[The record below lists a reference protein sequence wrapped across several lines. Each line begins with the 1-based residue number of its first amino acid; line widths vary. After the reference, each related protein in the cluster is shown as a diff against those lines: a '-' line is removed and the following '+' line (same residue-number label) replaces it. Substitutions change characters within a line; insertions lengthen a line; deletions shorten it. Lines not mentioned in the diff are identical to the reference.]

1 MVLDAL
7 SAVSLAA
14 TIVQF
19 VDFSSKIV
27 SKGYH
32 LHRSAEGVLPENAR
46 LAYVI
51 ADLKD
56 LNIKLQCHER
66 LGCLTRDEQALE
78 DLSSQCS
85 TLATELLG
93 RLEKLKVEQNVKN
106 RKWKSFRQ
114 ALKIVWGKE
123 ALDQMAATLSDY
135 RSQLELH
142 VLLSLREEF
151 RIQNETVARF
161 HEDNKFHITTEHEKT
176 RAKIIEVV
184 KESRLIFCEPCL
196 TLPSSEKSAEDEKG
210 SQMED
215 AILDSLGYPYMN
227 DRYYEIGDAHRKTF
241 EWIYKPTD
249 PGTRLWSDF
258 SHWLAHGEGIYW
270 INGKA
275 GSGKST
281 LMRYI
286 YGDGRTTSLLN
297 EWAGTPDGLLS
308 AGFFFWKSGVP
319 EQASQTGLLR
329 SLLHTLLSQKRQL
342 IPKVLP
348 KDWKECQ
355 RLKSSC
361 QSTYELRG
369 WRPMEL
375 INLIKSL
382 FNYLVGTRTCL
393 FIDGLD
399 EYNGSPTDNI
409 QLLKDISSSN
419 VKICVS
425 SRPWNEFHQAFDGF
439 PGLRLQDLTF
449 DDISLYVNETLAA
462 DARMK
467 SLSDEQPTEASKI
480 VTEIVT
486 KADGVFLWVKLVA
499 KSLLEGIGNGDSIFE
514 LGIRLQELPSDLAEL
529 YAHMLNTVKERYRI
543 EGWKYFQMMQAW
555 GLLDILPAFRHANK
569 HPIRALVLDL
579 GLKDASK
586 SWNDSTAPILTG
598 SEMKRLV
605 SGVDKRLKVCCAGLL
620 ELSGAG
626 NFAAH
631 DVAAE
636 AGDWNPLVKYI
647 HRTAADFLVEAQ
659 TSLPTNSS
667 IDFGPNI
674 NLLRG
679 YISQLRSHRVS
690 TRVQIFE
697 PEGRLGTILSLAY
710 IVEKENAPLSVEY
723 IDDMLTTLL
732 RHLPV
737 PHQKKKARLANP
749 GFIENLWPR
758 EKLVLAVRA
767 SLFRYLTVKLG
778 LPKQLP
784 RSTCGRSYL
793 YYALSAEE
801 HDVDNHYGIPGETTE
816 PLVSSERIIA
826 FLLPHSSR
834 TDIKESWER
843 VLFYAARHVEEYER
857 YVMRST
863 RDDIGK
869 MLLAIL
875 QLFLEFGAH
884 PSTKTRRQKR
894 IMCGGDGFL
903 FENYKEPNLV
913 EQPEFPEWDV
923 ERILHFLAGDHPIE
937 VGRVRSVIMKRQR
950 RLPQFGF
957 FKHTAHVKQSN
968 VDWQQ
973 YPERTWWKG
982 RGFEE
987 MT

>member
-1 MVLDAL
+1 
-7 SAVSLAA
+7 
-14 TIVQF
+14 
-19 VDFSSKIV
+19 
-27 SKGYH
+27 
-32 LHRSAEGVLPENAR
+32 
-46 LAYVI
+46 
-51 ADLKD
+51 
-56 LNIKLQCHER
+56 
-66 LGCLTRDEQALE
+66 
-78 DLSSQCS
+78 
-85 TLATELLG
+85 
-93 RLEKLKVEQNVKN
+93 
-106 RKWKSFRQ
+106 
-114 ALKIVWGKE
+114 
-123 ALDQMAATLSDY
+123 
-135 RSQLELH
+135 
-142 VLLSLREEF
+142 
-151 RIQNETVARF
+151 
-161 HEDNKFHITTEHEKT
+161 
-176 RAKIIEVV
+176 
-184 KESRLIFCEPCL
+184 
-196 TLPSSEKSAEDEKG
+196 
-210 SQMED
+210 MED

-227 DRYYEIGDAHRKTF
+227 DRYHEIEDAHRKTF

-249 PGTRLWSDF
+249 PGTRLWGDF

-286 YGDGRTTSLLN
+286 YDDGRTTSLLN

-329 SLLHTLLSQKRQL
+329 SLLHTLLSQKREL

-361 QSTYELRG
+361 QSTYKLRG

-399 EYNGSPTDNI
+399 EYNGSPTDTI

-425 SRPWNEFHQAFDGF
+425 SRPWNEFHQAFDEF

-449 DDISLYVNETLAA
+449 DDISLYVNETVAA

-467 SLSDEQPTEASKI
+467 SLSDEQPTEASKL

-499 KSLLEGIGNGDSIFE
+499 KSLLEGIGNEDSIFE

-543 EGWKYFQMMQAW
+543 EGWKYFQMRQAW
-555 GLLDILPAFRHANK
+555 GLLDILPAFPHAHK
-569 HPIRALVLDL
+569 QPIRALVLNL
-579 GLKDASK
+579 GLKDASE
-586 SWNDSTAPILTG
+586 SWNDSTAPILTD
-598 SEMKRLV
+598 SERKRLV
-605 SGVDKRLKVCCAGLL
+605 SRVDKRLKVCCAGLL
-620 ELSGAG
+620 ELSGT
-626 NFAAH
+626 AA
-631 DVAAE
+631 
-636 AGDWNPLVKYI
+636 WNPLVKYI

-659 TSLPTNSS
+659 TSLPTNSI

-674 NLLRG
+674 TLLRG
-679 YISQLRSHRVS
+679 YVSQLKSHRVS
-690 TRVQIFE
+690 TPDNKMKLERRI
-697 PEGRLGTILSLAY
+697 GAILSLAY
-710 IVEKENAPLSVEY
+710 IVEKENAPLSVEC
-723 IDDMLTTLL
+723 IDDILTTLL

-737 PHQKKKARLANP
+737 PTQKKKARLANP
-749 GFIENLWPR
+749 ESIENFLPR

-778 LPKQLP
+778 LPKQIP
-784 RSTCGRSYL
+784 RSTCGRSCL
-793 YYALSAEE
+793 YYALSAG
-801 HDVDNHYGIPGETTE
+801 HDADIYYDDVTKL
-816 PLVSSERIIA
+816 LVSSERIIA

-843 VLFYAARHVEEYER
+843 VLFYAARHVDEYER
-857 YVMRST
+857 YVMRSR
-863 RDDIGK
+863 RDDKGK

-875 QLFLEFGAH
+875 QLFLEFGAD
-884 PSTKTRRQKR
+884 PSTKTRRIKH
-894 IMCGGDGFL
+894 MVYDGGDGFL
-903 FENYKEPNLV
+903 VEKFTEPSLV

-950 RLPQFGF
+950 RLPRFSF
-957 FKHTAHVKQSN
+957 FKHTAHVKQPN

-973 YPERTWWKG
+973 YPERTWWKKES
-982 RGFEE
+982 GFVR
-987 MT
+987 MP